1 MERPWLKFYEPG
13 VPHHIQYPDIPLY
26 RLLDNAVKD
35 FPEKESIIFQGRKIT
50 YRQLGEEVAHVAS
63 GLAQRGLKKGQR
75 MAMMLPN
82 CPQYIAAYYA
92 ILKIGGIVVNVSPM
106 YVERELEFQ
115 LKDAGV
121 ETILALRDFY
131 PRLEAVKEKIPLK
144 TIILTDL
151 HETGAEGTRQKSGT
165 AMAEGFYEYAEDVET
180 GRHLPPPSVQVNA
193 DEVALLQYTGG
204 TTGFSKGAMLTHR
217 NLVSD
222 VLQCVSWNQDAVK
235 GQERLLAVLPLFHV
249 YGMTVA
255 MNEAIELGATIIML
269 PRFNVDA

>member
-26 RLLDNAVKD
+26 RVLDNAVRD
-35 FPEKESIIFQGRKIT
+35 FPENEAIVFRGRKIT
-50 YRQLGEEVAHVAS
+50 YRQLGEEVASVAS

-75 MAMMLPN
+75 MAIMLPN
-82 CPQYIAAYYA
+82 CPQYVATYYA

-131 PRLEAVKEKIPLK
+131 PRLETVRKTVSME

-151 HETGAEGTRQKSGT
+151 HETGGERPGQKKET
-165 AMAEGFYEYAEDVET
+165 ATAK
-180 GRHLPPPSVQVNA
+180 
-193 DEVALLQYTGG
+193 GG
-204 TTGFSKGAMLTHR
+204 LRLHGA
-217 NLVSD
+217 
-222 VLQCVSWNQDAVK
+222 A
-235 GQERLLAVLPLFHV
+235 
-249 YGMTVA
+249 
-255 MNEAIELGATIIML
+255 
-269 PRFNVDA
+269 